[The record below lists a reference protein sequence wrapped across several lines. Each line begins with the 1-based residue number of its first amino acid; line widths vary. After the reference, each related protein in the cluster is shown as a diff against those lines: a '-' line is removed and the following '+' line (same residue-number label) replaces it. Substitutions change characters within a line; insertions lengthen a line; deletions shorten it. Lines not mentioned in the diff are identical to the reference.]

1 MFGTTWRNELG
12 KSKFVVSLDFELHW
26 GVFDSL
32 GKSYNEN
39 ILGARKAV
47 PKILAL
53 FEKYHINATWATV
66 GLLFN
71 ESDEDY
77 RKYKPA
83 AIPSYE
89 DKSLN
94 AFDVDVGKNEEEDK
108 LHFAYSLIKLIH
120 DSPGQE
126 LASHSY
132 SHYNCQ
138 ARGQTA
144 QEFDSDIQS
153 AVAIAKDKF
162 KVNLK
167 SFVFPKNQV
176 NREYLDILRK
186 HSFSIYRE
194 HSASTF
200 KWNFFE
206 RCYRLLN
213 SFFKLYSG
221 VANVVQEIDGIK
233 AVNGDRF
240 LRPYKFPVLNHL
252 MLKRINDE
260 MYFAAK
266 NDLVYHLWWHP
277 HNFGKNLNENLN
289 NLENILSVYATLR
302 DEYDMRSVCMKDL

>member
-1 MFGTTWRNELG
+1 MG
-12 KSKFVVSLDFELHW
+12 KSKFVISLDFELHW
-26 GVFDSL
+26 GVFDSF
-32 GKSYNEN
+32 GDSYNEN

-47 PKILAL
+47 PEILGL
-53 FEKYHINATWATV
+53 FEKYDINATWATI

-83 AIPSYE
+83 AIPSYK

-94 AFDVDVGKNEEEDK
+94 AFDIGVGKNEDEDK
-108 LHFAYSLIKLIH
+108 LHFAYSLIKLIQG
-120 DSPGQE
+120 SPGQE

-132 SHYNCQ
+132 SHYCCQ
-138 ARGQTA
+138 SKGQTA

-176 NREYLDILRK
+176 NKEYLDILK
-186 HSFSIYRE
+186 KNSFSIYRE
-194 HSASTF
+194 HSPRTF
-200 KWNFFE
+200 KWNFAE

-213 SFFKLYSG
+213 SFFKLSNG
-221 VANVVQEIDGIK
+221 TMNRVKEINGIK

-240 LRPYKFPVLNHL
+240 LRPYKFPVLNYL
-252 MLKRINDE
+252 MLRRIKDE
-260 MYFAAK
+260 MSLAAK
-266 NDLVYHLWWHP
+266 NGSVYHLWWHP
-277 HNFGKNLNENLN
+277 HNFGKNLKENLN
-289 NLENILSVYATLR
+289 NLENILSAYTSLR
-302 DEYDMRSVCMKDL
+302 DKYDMRSVCMRDL

>member
-1 MFGTTWRNELG
+1 MG
-12 KSKFVVSLDFELHW
+12 KSKFVISIDFELRW
-26 GVFDSL
+26 GVFDSY
-32 GKSYNEN
+32 GESYNEN

-53 FEKYHINATWATV
+53 FEKYDINATWATV

-83 AIPSYE
+83 ATPSYE

-94 AFDVDVGKNEEEDK
+94 AFDVSVGKNEDEDK
-108 LHFAYSLIKLIH
+108 LHFAHSLIQLIK

-132 SHYNCQ
+132 SHYYCQ
-138 ARGQTA
+138 SKGQTA

-162 KVNLK
+162 KINLK

-186 HSFSIYRE
+186 NSFSIYRE
-194 HSASTF
+194 HSPSTF
-200 KWNFFE
+200 NWNFAE

-213 SFFKLYSG
+213 SFFMLSNG
-221 VANVVQEIDGIK
+221 AANRVQEIDGIK

-240 LRPYKFPVLNHL
+240 LRPYKFPVLNYL

-260 MYFAAK
+260 MSFAAK
-266 NDLVYHLWWHP
+266 NGSVYHLWWHP
-277 HNFGKNLNENLN
+277 HNFGKNLNKNLN
-289 NLENILSVYATLR
+289 NLENILSAYAALR
-302 DEYDMRSVCMKDL
+302 KKYDMRSVCMGDL

>member
-1 MFGTTWRNELG
+1 MSGTTWRNELG
-12 KSKFVVSLDFELHW
+12 KSKFVISLDFELHW
-26 GVFDSL
+26 GVFDSY
-32 GKSYNEN
+32 GESYNEN

-53 FEKYHINATWATV
+53 FEKYDINATWATV

-77 RKYKPA
+77 RKYKPTT
-83 AIPSYE
+83 PSYE

-94 AFDVDVGKNEEEDK
+94 AFDVGIGKNEDEDK
-108 LHFAYSLIKLIH
+108 LHFAHSLIQLIK
-120 DSPGQE
+120 DSPSQE

-138 ARGQTA
+138 SKGQTA

-176 NREYLDILRK
+176 NREYLDILK
-186 HSFSIYRE
+186 KNSFSIYRE
-194 HSASTF
+194 QPPSTF
-200 KWNFFE
+200 NWNFAE

-213 SFFKLYSG
+213 SFIKLSSEA
-221 VANVVQEIDGIK
+221 ANRVQEIDGIK
-233 AVNGDRF
+233 TVNADRF
-240 LRPYKFPVLNHL
+240 LRPYKFPFLNYL
-252 MLKRINDE
+252 MLKRIKDE
-260 MYFAAK
+260 MSFAAK
-266 NDLVYHLWWHP
+266 NGSVYHLWWHP
-277 HNFGKNLNENLN
+277 HNFGKNLNENLS
-289 NLENILSVYATLR
+289 NLENILSAYAALR
-302 DEYDMRSVCMKDL
+302 EKYDMRSVCMGDL

>member
-1 MFGTTWRNELG
+1 MG
-12 KSKFVVSLDFELHW
+12 KSKFVISLDFELHW
-26 GVFDSL
+26 GVFDSY
-32 GKSYNEN
+32 GETYNEN

-53 FEKYHINATWATV
+53 FEKYDINATWATV

-77 RKYKPA
+77 RKYKPTT
-83 AIPSYE
+83 PSYE

-94 AFDVDVGKNEEEDK
+94 AFDVRIGKNEDEDK
-108 LHFAYSLIKLIH
+108 LHFAHSLIQLIK
-120 DSPGQE
+120 DSPSQE
-126 LASHSY
+126 LGSHSY

-138 ARGQTA
+138 SKGQTA

-186 HSFSIYRE
+186 NSFSIYRE
-194 HSASTF
+194 QPPSTF
-200 KWNFFE
+200 NWNFAE

-213 SFFKLYSG
+213 SFIKLSSEA
-221 VANVVQEIDGIK
+221 ANRVQEIDGIK
-233 AVNGDRF
+233 TVNADRF
-240 LRPYKFPVLNHL
+240 LRPYKFPFLNYL
-252 MLKRINDE
+252 MLKRIKDE
-260 MYFAAK
+260 MSFAAR
-266 NDLVYHLWWHP
+266 NGSVYHLWWHP

-289 NLENILSVYATLR
+289 NLENILSAYAVLR
-302 DEYDMRSVCMKDL
+302 EKYDMRSVCMGDL